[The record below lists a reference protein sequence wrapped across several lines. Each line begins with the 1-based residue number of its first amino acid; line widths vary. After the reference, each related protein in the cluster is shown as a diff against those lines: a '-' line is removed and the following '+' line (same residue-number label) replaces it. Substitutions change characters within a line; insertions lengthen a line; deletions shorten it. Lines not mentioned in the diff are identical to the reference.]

1 MASNTARGLQDG
13 WCSTMGEGCVVS
25 QNMAVAHNTT
35 TPTTTTTIRCAQKV
49 GGRFFSHVSLLNL
62 RILLPLLPLLSLVSL
77 LSPLFV
83 LWLCPSLP
91 PSLRPTLLPFLDPP
105 VSALPLFSS
114 SYLRGSSC
122 TPGPQMVAAQE
133 DPAQIGSSA
142 VGTTCQAAIPE
153 KTESASSHQKT

>member
-1 MASNTARGLQDG
+1 MRSLSKHGGCSQHYYAYDDYDYSLCTEG
-13 WCSTMGEGCVVS
+13 WWT
-25 QNMAVAHNTT
+25 
-35 TPTTTTTIRCAQKV
+35 
-49 GGRFFSHVSLLNL
+49 
-62 RILLPLLPLLSLVSL
+62 ILLSRVSIESADSVASVASIVSGVSL